1 MSAHT
6 TARGGRSEIGVL
18 IAVIALLAGC
28 GSNNLPPSAGQGGS
42 GGGREGDAGSGG
54 GSGGSEGAG
63 TGGSGGS
70 PGGSGGQ
77 VGGSGGQSGGS
88 GGQSGGPCSVP
99 RDKEVQALR
108 SALHP
113 EYHGVVTYADRSKP
127 TADLT
132 IRLTDQGKSSCREL
146 SANGGIIGFEIG
158 VEMGFTYSTSDGAF
172 NETFATTISTKG
184 ALTGGAFLDFDYRVT
199 ALKGTFDPGPTHLPE
214 VSLTGNFSG
223 TTTSGI
229 VWLWPA
235 MDCGCAG
242 KPGCICSNNGSSSI
256 GAQWK

>member
-6 TARGGRSEIGVL
+6 TARGGRSELVVL
-18 IAVIALLAGC
+18 IAVIAFWAGC
-28 GSNNLPPSAGQGGS
+28 GSNTLPPNAGQGGA
-42 GGGREGDAGSGG
+42 GDGREGDAGNGG
-54 GSGGSEGAG
+54 GSGGSEDAG
-63 TGGSGGS
+63 TGGSGGEVGDT
-70 PGGSGGQ
+70 GGSGGE
-77 VGGSGGQSGGS
+77 VGGS

-99 RDKEVQALR
+99 REKEVQALR

-127 TADLT
+127 ATDLT

-158 VEMGFTYSTSDGAF
+158 VEMSFTYSTSDGAF
-172 NETFATTISTKG
+172 NETFLTAVSTRD
-184 ALTGGAFLDFDYRVT
+184 ALAGGAFLDFDYRVT

-242 KPGCICSNNGSSSI
+242 KPGCVCANNGSSSI
-256 GAQWK
+256 GGRWK